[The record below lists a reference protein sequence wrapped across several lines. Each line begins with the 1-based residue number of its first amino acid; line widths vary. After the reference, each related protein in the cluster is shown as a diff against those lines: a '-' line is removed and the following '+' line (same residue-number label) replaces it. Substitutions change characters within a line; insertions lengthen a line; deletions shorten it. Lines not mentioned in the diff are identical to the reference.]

1 MASFYRRKRGLIFKF
16 IVGIPAL
23 WFLIVIFTTYQG
35 KLSNSDSDTEKR
47 QEREVIHREKDI
59 VPPRDNHIHFGD
71 GDKLRHDRKIHEEEK
86 LNLANKIQLDM
97 HENRQQRED
106 TGRES
111 AKKDDTLRYK
121 PKQSLPERPYVDPN
135 APGEGGKAVVIDK
148 DKLSP
153 EEKKKFDDGWQ
164 KNAFNQY
171 ASDMISLHRSLPDV
185 RDPECK
191 DLKYK
196 DNLPDTSVVVCFH
209 NEAWSVLLRTVHSI
223 IDRSPPHL
231 LKEIIL
237 VDDFSDMD
245 HLKQP
250 LEEYAAKL
258 QKVKVVRTKKR
269 EGLIRARLLGYSVA
283 TGEVLTYLDSHC
295 ECAEGWL
302 EPLLDRIAENKSI
315 VVCPVI
321 DVIEDDSFKYQ
332 YGNARATSIGGF
344 DWNMQFNWH
353 AIPEYERKRRSFK
366 DYLPV
371 RSPTMAGGLFS
382 ISREYFTE
390 LGTYDPGMDIWGGE
404 NLELSFRVWM
414 CGGTLEIIPC
424 SHVGHIFRKRS
435 PYKWRT
441 GVNVVK
447 KNSIRLAEVW
457 MDEYKNYYYERFNYD
472 LGDYGDVTDRKKLR
486 ERLQCHSFDWFVK
499 NVYPDLFVPGEA
511 IASGEIRS
519 KAKPMCIDS
528 AVDNHNYHK
537 PVNMWPCHNQ
547 GGNQYWMLSKN
558 GEIRRDD
565 GCLDYSGGESV
576 IVYPCHGQKGN
587 QEWQYREDN
596 SIYHANTQKC
606 METSVDGQ
614 KLTMKTCT
622 GIDRQIWTWKRKSPS
637 GIIRNN

>member
-121 PKQSLPERPYVDPN
+121 RKQSLPERPYVDPN

-302 EPLLDRIAENKSI
+302 EPLLDRIAEDKRH
-315 VVCPVI
+315 VVYPQMPNI
-321 DVIEDDSFKYQ
+321 KDDTLEFRAFS
-332 YGNARATSIGGF
+332 ARNIQVGRF
-344 DWNMQFNWH
+344 DWQLIFRWMEL
-353 AIPEYERKRRSFK
+353 PEYINKTRKSFIS
-366 DYLPV
+366 PT

>member
-35 KLSNSDSDTEKR
+35 KLSSSDSDAEKR

-59 VPPRDNHIHFGD
+59 VPPPDNHIHFGD

-86 LNLANKIQLDM
+86 QNLAHKIQVDM
-97 HENRQQRED
+97 HENKQQRED

-111 AKKDDTLRYK
+111 VKKDDTLRYK
-121 PKQSLPERPYVDPN
+121 KKESLPERPYVDPN

-148 DKLSP
+148 DKLSA
-153 EEKKKFDDGWQ
+153 EERKKFDDGWQ

-171 ASDMISLHRSLPDV
+171 ASDMISLHRTLPDV

-231 LKEIIL
+231 LKEVIL

-250 LEEYAAKL
+250 LEEYVAKL

-269 EGLIRARLLGYSVA
+269 EGLIRARLLGYSAA

-371 RSPTMAGGLFS
+371 R
-382 ISREYFTE
+382 Y
-390 LGTYDPGMDIWGGE
+390 
-404 NLELSFRVWM
+404 
-414 CGGTLEIIPC
+414 
-424 SHVGHIFRKRS
+424 
-435 PYKWRT
+435 
-441 GVNVVK
+441 
-447 KNSIRLAEVW
+447 
-457 MDEYKNYYYERFNYD
+457 
-472 LGDYGDVTDRKKLR
+472 
-486 ERLQCHSFDWFVK
+486 
-499 NVYPDLFVPGEA
+499 
-511 IASGEIRS
+511 
-519 KAKPMCIDS
+519 
-528 AVDNHNYHK
+528 
-537 PVNMWPCHNQ
+537 
-547 GGNQYWMLSKN
+547 
-558 GEIRRDD
+558 
-565 GCLDYSGGESV
+565 
-576 IVYPCHGQKGN
+576 
-587 QEWQYREDN
+587 
-596 SIYHANTQKC
+596 
-606 METSVDGQ
+606 
-614 KLTMKTCT
+614 
-622 GIDRQIWTWKRKSPS
+622 
-637 GIIRNN
+637 